1 MSKRKKKTKKKVAK
15 KSIVKTWE
23 DGNNPIGLNLNSP
36 MSYEKYLKAG
46 LETMSKHFSVRVYK
60 LAPKE
65 EYPQFIRG
73 KDLRVQIFWKKESKY
88 EFLIE
93 QTFYYQSN
101 RNKEDRQYMRQFANI
116 HLKSAHD
123 AWLKAKELHEKA
135 AQKAAKKIKKK
146 TKKSG
151 WEDASPTTQKN
162 MESRLKKEATK

>member
-1 MSKRKKKTKKKVAK
+1 MPKVSKKKSKKT
-15 KSIVKTWE
+15 SIKQTWE
-23 DGNNPIGLNLNSP
+23 DGNNPIGLNLQSP
-36 MSYEKYLKAG
+36 MSYEKYIKSG
-46 LETMSKHFSVRVYK
+46 LETISRHFSIRTYK

-93 QTFYYQSN
+93 QNFWYQSN

-123 AWLKAKELHEKA
+123 AFLKAKELHLEK
-135 AQKAAKKIKKK
+135 K
-146 TKKSG
+146 
-151 WEDASPTTQKN
+151 
-162 MESRLKKEATK
+162 R